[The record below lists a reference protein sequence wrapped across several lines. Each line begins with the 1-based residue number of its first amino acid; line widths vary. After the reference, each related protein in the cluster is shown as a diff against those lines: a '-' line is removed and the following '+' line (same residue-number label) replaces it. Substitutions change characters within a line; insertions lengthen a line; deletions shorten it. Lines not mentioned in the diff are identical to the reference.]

1 MIYKLFEHLNNT
13 TDWPGMRIVEYISFR
28 SAAAIILSLLISIF
42 FGKRIITF
50 LKNKQIGEEI
60 RDLGLMG
67 QLSKRGTPT
76 MGGIIIILAVL
87 LPVLLFGDLNNV
99 YIQLMLISTIWLGF
113 IGGLD
118 DYIKVFR
125 HNKDGLKGR
134 FKIVG
139 QVGLGIIVGTTMW
152 ASEDIVI
159 HEKIFETKQYHITDV
174 QTGDV
179 VSSYVDKQIIST
191 TPEKT
196 TKTSIPFLKDTMLDY
211 KVLTGGNDIAAWILY
226 MIVAIFVITA
236 VSNGANLT
244 DGLDGLLTGV
254 SVPIVLVLG
263 ILAYLSG
270 HIIYSDY
277 LNIMYIPNSGEL
289 IVFAAAFAGA
299 LIGFLWY
306 NAFPAQIFMGDT
318 GSLTIGGIIAVFAL
332 CIRKELLLPLLCG
345 IFLVEAL
352 SVMVQVGYFKYTKR
366 KYGEGRR
373 ILLMSPL
380 HHHYQKRATLGIDT
394 SKDKIVECEISKY
407 ENKITIRFIII
418 SLLLAAL
425 TLVTLKIQ

>member
-1 MIYKLFEHLNNT
+1 
-13 TDWPGMRIVEYISFR
+13 
-28 SAAAIILSLLISIF
+28 
-42 FGKRIITF
+42 
-50 LKNKQIGEEI
+50 
-60 RDLGLMG
+60 
-67 QLSKRGTPT
+67 
-76 MGGIIIILAVL
+76 
-87 LPVLLFGDLNNV
+87 
-99 YIQLMLISTIWLGF
+99 MLISTLWLGF

-125 HNKDGLKGR
+125 HNKEGLKGR

-152 ASEDIVI
+152 FSDDIVI
-159 HEKIFETKQYHITDV
+159 HEKIFETKQYTITDIT
-174 QTGDV
+174 TGEV
-179 VSSYVDKQIIST
+179 VKDYTEKQVIST

-211 KVLTGGNDIAAWILY
+211 KVITGGNETLAWILY
-226 MIVAIFVITA
+226 IIIAIFVITA

-244 DGLDGLLTGV
+244 DGIDGLLTGV

-277 LNIMYIPNSGEL
+277 LNIMYIPDSGEL

-306 NAFPAQIFMGDT
+306 NSFPAQIFMGDT

-345 IFLVEAL
+345 VFLVEAL
-352 SVMVQVGYFKYTKR
+352 SVMLQVGYFKYTKR

-380 HHHYQKRATLGIDT
+380 HHHYQKMGLFET
-394 SKDKIVECEISKY
+394 KIMM
-407 ENKITIRFIII
+407 RFFII
-418 SLLLAAL
+418 SLLLAAM
-425 TLVTLKIQ
+425 TLITLKIQ

>member
-1 MIYKLFEHLNNT
+1 MFYQLFEYLNENT
-13 TDWPGMRIVEYISFR
+13 TLPGMRVGEYLSFR
-28 SAAAIILSLLISIF
+28 SAAAIITSLLISIF
-42 FGKRIITF
+42 FGKRIIRF
-50 LKNKQIGEEI
+50 LRRQQIGEEI
-60 RDLGLMG
+60 RDLGLQG
-67 QLSKRGTPT
+67 QLEKRGTPT
-76 MGGIIIILAVL
+76 MGGIIIILAMFV
-87 LPVLLFGDLNNV
+87 PVLLFGDLSNV
-99 YIQLMLISTIWLGF
+99 YIQLMLISTLWLGF

-152 ASEDIVI
+152 LSDDIVI
-159 HEKIFETKQYHITDV
+159 HEKNFETKQYTITDV
-174 QTGDV
+174 TTGEVIKDYTTKQV
-179 VSSYVDKQIIST
+179 VST
-191 TPEKT
+191 TSEKT

-211 KVLTGGNDIAAWILY
+211 KVITGGNETLAWLLY
-226 MIVAIFVITA
+226 IIVAIFVITA

-244 DGLDGLLTGV
+244 DGIDGLLTGV

-270 HIIYSDY
+270 HIVYSDY
-277 LNIMYIPNSGEL
+277 LNIMYIPDSGEL

-306 NAFPAQIFMGDT
+306 NSFPAQIFMGDT

-352 SVMVQVGYFKYTKR
+352 SVMLQVGYFKYTKR

-380 HHHYQKRATLGIDT
+380 HHHYQKKGLFET
-394 SKDKIVECEISKY
+394 KIMM
-407 ENKITIRFIII
+407 RFFII

-425 TLVTLKIQ
+425 TLVTLKMQ

>member
-1 MIYKLFEHLNNT
+1 MFYKLFEYLNENT
-13 TDWPGMRIVEYISFR
+13 TLPGMRIGEYLSFR
-28 SAAAIILSLLISIF
+28 SGAAIITSLLISIF
-42 FGKRIITF
+42 FGKRIIRF
-50 LKNKQIGEEI
+50 LRRQQIGEEI
-60 RDLGLMG
+60 RDLGLQG
-67 QLSKRGTPT
+67 QLEKRGTPT
-76 MGGIIIILAVL
+76 MGGIIIILAMFV
-87 LPVLLFGDLNNV
+87 PVLLFGDLSNI
-99 YIQLMLISTIWLGF
+99 YIQLMLISTLWLGF

-125 HNKDGLKGR
+125 HNKEGLNGR

-152 ASEDIVI
+152 LSDDIVI
-159 HEKIFETKQYHITDV
+159 HEKTFETKQYTVTDV
-174 QTGDV
+174 TTGEVINDYTQKNV
-179 VSSYVDKQIIST
+179 IST

-196 TKTSIPFLKDTMLDY
+196 TKTSIPFLKDTMFDY
-211 KVLTGGNDIAAWILY
+211 KAITGGNETMAWLLY
-226 MIVAIFVITA
+226 IVIAIFVITA

-244 DGLDGLLTGV
+244 DGIDGLLTSV

-270 HIIYSDY
+270 HIVYSDY
-277 LNIMYIPNSGEL
+277 LNIMYIPDSGEL
-289 IVFAAAFAGA
+289 TVFAAAFAGA

-306 NAFPAQIFMGDT
+306 NSFPAQIFMGDT

-352 SVMVQVGYFKYTKR
+352 SVMVQVGYFKYTKK

-380 HHHYQKRATLGIDT
+380 HHHYQKKGLFET
-394 SKDKIVECEISKY
+394 KIMM
-407 ENKITIRFIII
+407 RFFII

-425 TLVTLKIQ
+425 TLVTLKMQ

>member
-1 MIYKLFEHLNNT
+1 
-13 TDWPGMRIVEYISFR
+13 MRVGEYLSFR
-28 SAAAIILSLLISIF
+28 SASAVIVSLLISIF
-42 FGKRIITF
+42 FGKRIIRF
-50 LKNKQIGEEI
+50 LRRQQIGEDI
-60 RDLGLMG
+60 RDLGLQG
-67 QLSKRGTPT
+67 QLEKKGTPT
-76 MGGIIIILAVL
+76 MGGIIIILAMVI
-87 LPVLLFGDLNNV
+87 PVLLFGNLSNV
-99 YIQLMLISTIWLGF
+99 YIQLMLISTLWLGF

-125 HNKDGLKGR
+125 HNKEGLKGR

-152 ASEDIVI
+152 FSDDIVI
-159 HEKIFETKQYHITDV
+159 HEKIFETKQYTITDIT
-174 QTGDV
+174 TGEV
-179 VSSYVDKQIIST
+179 VKDYTEKQVIST

-211 KVLTGGNDIAAWILY
+211 KVITGGNETLAWILY
-226 MIVAIFVITA
+226 IIIAIFVITA

-244 DGLDGLLTGV
+244 DGIDGLLTGV

-277 LNIMYIPNSGEL
+277 LNIMYIPDSGEL

-306 NAFPAQIFMGDT
+306 NSFPAQIFMGDT

-345 IFLVEAL
+345 VFLVEAL
-352 SVMVQVGYFKYTKR
+352 SVMLQVGYFKYTKR

-380 HHHYQKRATLGIDT
+380 HHHYQKMGLFET
-394 SKDKIVECEISKY
+394 KIMM
-407 ENKITIRFIII
+407 RFFII
-418 SLLLAAL
+418 SLLLAAM
-425 TLVTLKIQ
+425 TLITLKIQ

>member
-1 MIYKLFEHLNNT
+1 
-13 TDWPGMRIVEYISFR
+13 MRVGEYLSFR
-28 SAAAIILSLLISIF
+28 SAAAVITSLLISIF
-42 FGKRIITF
+42 FGKRIIRF
-50 LKNKQIGEEI
+50 LRRQQIGEDI
-60 RDLGLMG
+60 RDLGLHG
-67 QLSKRGTPT
+67 QLEKKGTPT
-76 MGGIIIILAVL
+76 MGGIIIILAMFV
-87 LPVLLFGDLNNV
+87 PVLLFGDLSNV
-99 YIQLMLISTIWLGF
+99 YIQLMLISTLWLGF

-139 QVGLGIIVGTTMW
+139 QVGLGVIVGTTMW
-152 ASEDIVI
+152 LSEDIVI
-159 HEKIFETKQYHITDV
+159 HEKTFETKQYTITDIT
-174 QTGDV
+174 TGEV
-179 VSSYVDKQIIST
+179 VKDYTEKQVIST

-211 KVLTGGNDIAAWILY
+211 KAITGGNETLAWLLYIL
-226 MIVAIFVITA
+226 VAIFVITA

-244 DGLDGLLTGV
+244 DGIDGLLTGV

-277 LNIMYIPNSGEL
+277 LNIMYIPDSGEL

-306 NAFPAQIFMGDT
+306 NSFPAQIFMGDT

-345 IFLVEAL
+345 VFLVEAL

-380 HHHYQKRATLGIDT
+380 HHHYQKKGLFET
-394 SKDKIVECEISKY
+394 KIMM
-407 ENKITIRFIII
+407 RFFII
-418 SLLLAAL
+418 SLLLAAM
-425 TLVTLKIQ
+425 TLVTLKMQ